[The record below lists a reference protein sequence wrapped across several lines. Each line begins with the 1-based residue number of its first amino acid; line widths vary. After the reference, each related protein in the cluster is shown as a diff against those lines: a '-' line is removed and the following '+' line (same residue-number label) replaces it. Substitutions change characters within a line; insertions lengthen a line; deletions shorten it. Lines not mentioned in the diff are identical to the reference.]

1 MKLRFILLLSLF
13 LLFSLISTA
22 QQSRVLVLEIDG
34 PITQG
39 VSEKISGAIEKCERE
54 NFEALI
60 ITINTDGGSVSAL
73 FSMVDVIENS
83 EIPVIGHVTGRAFS
97 AGALLLVA
105 CDVASM
111 KPFTVLGSAHPVA
124 IGFGGTQ
131 PIEDNKT
138 INAIAE
144 YAEAKAKAHNR
155 DGDVA
160 RKFVT
165 ENLDLIAEEALE
177 LNVIDFVAEDINE
190 LLIKADGFE
199 SSKGIIYTKNV
210 AVEEYNA
217 PFITDILDFLGDPN
231 ISSILILVGVYALI
245 FGLVSPGYGAE
256 IVGALCLLLGLIG
269 AGFNINYLAL
279 ILLILGG
286 VLLIF
291 ELVTP
296 EFGILGVSGIII
308 MALGGM
314 FIIPL
319 NTEWYISSETM
330 NSLVLAIIAVSV
342 FLALFLAFAIYK
354 VLQARK
360 RKVVFAMEG
369 EKAKASED
377 LDPEGLVVY
386 DGEYWKAKSNSG
398 NIKKGEDVIIVGK
411 DRSELIVEKLVKP

>member
-1 MKLRFILLLSLF
+1 M
-13 LLFSLISTA
+13 
-22 QQSRVLVLEIDG
+22 
-34 PITQG
+34 
-39 VSEKISGAIEKCERE
+39 
-54 NFEALI
+54 
-60 ITINTDGGSVSAL
+60 
-73 FSMVDVIENS
+73 
-83 EIPVIGHVTGRAFS
+83 
-97 AGALLLVA
+97 
-105 CDVASM
+105 
-111 KPFTVLGSAHPVA
+111 
-124 IGFGGTQ
+124 
-131 PIEDNKT
+131 
-138 INAIAE
+138 
-144 YAEAKAKAHNR
+144 
-155 DGDVA
+155 
-160 RKFVT
+160 
-165 ENLDLIAEEALE
+165 
-177 LNVIDFVAEDINE
+177 
-190 LLIKADGFE
+190 
-199 SSKGIIYTKNV
+199 
-210 AVEEYNA
+210 
-217 PFITDILDFLGDPN
+217 
-231 ISSILILVGVYALI
+231 YALI

-256 IVGALCLLLGLIG
+256 IVGALCLVLGLIG

-360 RKVVFAMEG
+360 RKVVFTMEG

-398 NIKKGEDVIIVGK
+398 KIEKGEDVIIAGK
-411 DRSELIVEKLVKP
+411 DRSELIVKKLKS